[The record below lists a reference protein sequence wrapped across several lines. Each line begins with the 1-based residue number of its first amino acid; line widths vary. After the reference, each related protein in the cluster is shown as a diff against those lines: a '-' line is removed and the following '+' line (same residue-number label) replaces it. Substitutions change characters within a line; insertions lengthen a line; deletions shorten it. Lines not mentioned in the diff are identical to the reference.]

1 MSKRTFFI
9 AGNWKMNLS
18 PKEGAALATSIK
30 EKKPSNKVEVV
41 VCPPALTVASVV
53 ESVKG
58 SSIGVGTQNMY
69 TESSGAFTGEISA
82 EMIQAAGCKYVI
94 LGHSERREY
103 FGETDVFINKK
114 TKKALA
120 TGLTP
125 IPCVGEVLAQRKSG
139 EHIQVVT
146 TQVKALIDGISPEDM
161 VKVVIAYEPVW
172 AIGTGETASPEQAQ
186 EMHAVIRRILTE
198 AYGSEIA
205 EQVRILYGGSMKPE
219 NADELLAK
227 PDVDGGLI
235 GGASLKADSF
245 LAIVNAAEKLS

>member
-1 MSKRTFFI
+1 MRTYFI

-18 PKEGAALATSIK
+18 PKAGAELATAIK
-30 EKKPSNKVEVV
+30 EKNTSSKVEIV
-41 VCPPALTVASVV
+41 VCPPALTIASVV
-53 ESVKG
+53 ASLKG
-58 SSIGVGTQNMY
+58 SSIGVGVQNMY
-69 TESSGAFTGEISA
+69 TESSGAFTGEVSA
-82 EMIQAAGCKYVI
+82 EMVQEAGAGYVI

-103 FGETDVFINKK
+103 FGETDAFINKK

-120 TGLTP
+120 VGLTP
-125 IPCVGEVLAQRKSG
+125 IPCVGEVLAQRKEG
-139 EHIQVVT
+139 KHIEVVSN
-146 TQVKALIDGISPEDM
+146 QVKALIDGISKEEIS
-161 VKVVIAYEPVW
+161 KVVIAYEPVW

-186 EMHAVIRRILTE
+186 EMHAVIRGILTD
-198 AYGSEIA
+198 AYGSDTA

-227 PDVDGGLI
+227 KDVDGGLI